1 LPGCMRLRAE
11 LTMSAGA
18 INAFMYRRLCRWIT
32 CNFQLPFGAQVALRT
47 KYDIASAQDVFCHP
61 YYWQLYSWLPIAPE
75 LVVDAGANCGHFSIL
90 LDTCTRVAFGQSGTR
105 YLLVEPNAAL
115 IPILSANL
123 ERAGMAGRFTIV
135 EGLLGAKSGS
145 STLWVH
151 PKNFLA
157 SSMKP
162 LHGARAR
169 LVSFI
174 DLMPLIAG
182 QEIDVLKVDIEGGEY
197 PFVQH
202 NGDVL
207 ARSNL
212 VVMEVHD
219 APDTAQAR
227 MFEAVQ
233 ATGLQPLG
241 RPVDA
246 DGLRMR
252 AWSRVRR
259 PDPSRPPS
267 QSINPT

>member
-1 LPGCMRLRAE
+1 MRSRVDLI
-11 LTMSAGA
+11 MSAA
-18 INAFMYRRLCRWIT
+18 ALNYFMYRRLCRWIT

-61 YYWQLYSWLPIAPE
+61 YYWQLYSWLPYAPK
-75 LVVDAGANCGHFSIL
+75 LVVDAGANCGHFTIL
-90 LDTCTRVAFGQSGTR
+90 LDTCTRVAFGRSDTR

-123 ERAGMAGRFTIV
+123 ARAGLAGRYTII

-145 STLWVH
+145 SMFWVH
-151 PKNFLA
+151 PRNFLA

-162 LHGARAR
+162 LRGAEAR
-169 LVSFI
+169 TVSFV
-174 DLMPLIAG
+174 DLMPIIGG

-197 PFVQH
+197 PFVQY

-219 APDTAQAR
+219 APDEAQAV
-227 MFEAVQ
+227 MFAAVEA
-233 ATGLQPLG
+233 AGLAPLG
-241 RPVDA
+241 RPVNA

-252 AWSRVRR
+252 AWARAAG
-259 PDPSRPPS
+259 PDGARLPA
-267 QSINPT
+267 QLMNPA

>member
-1 LPGCMRLRAE
+1 
-11 LTMSAGA
+11 
-18 INAFMYRRLCRWIT
+18 MYRRLCRWIT

-61 YYWQLYSWLPIAPE
+61 YYWQLYSWLPVAPG
-75 LVVDAGANCGHFSIL
+75 LVVDAGANCGHFTIL
-90 LDTCTRVAFGQSGTR
+90 LDTCTRVAFGESNTR

-123 ERAGMAGRFTIV
+123 QRAGMTGRYTIV

-157 SSMKP
+157 SSMQP
-162 LHGARAR
+162 LRGARAR
-169 LVSFI
+169 LVSFV
-174 DLMPLIAG
+174 DLMPLIGG

-202 NGDVL
+202 NADVL

-219 APDTAQAR
+219 APDEAQAR
-227 MFEAVQ
+227 MFADVQ
-233 ATGLQPLG
+233 ATGLAPLG

-252 AWSRVRR
+252 AWSRV
-259 PDPSRPPS
+259 PASDSAGQPAQSMNPS
-267 QSINPT
+267 